1 MCKRM
6 MSFPVS
12 HYHNKPCDKI
22 KIEEI
27 EPDDTPDDTPDELYQ
42 EPKKECA
49 CRCYWLVICKCKT
62 HK

>member
-22 KIEEI
+22 KIDEI
-27 EPDDTPDDTPDELYQ
+27 EPDDPPDESYQ
-42 EPKKECA
+42 EPKKRMCVSML
-49 CRCYWLVICKCKT
+49 LVGNM
-62 HK
+62 